1 MSNSKRIDY
10 LDNSKGI
17 LIILM
22 VAAHVF
28 QDCYFYDFTYSFHMM
43 AFFFISG
50 ILLNYS
56 SSLTKPYKKVI
67 ESKIRTMAI
76 PFVFFELL
84 GILRDLLRGYHQSIF
99 GFLHNTISLQF
110 NNGIL
115 WFLFTIFFAELIF
128 VPFAKAIR
136 NHYYLALIAIV
147 LLVFSYFVPQSSEV
161 LVYAVRI
168 SRAIFFLCSGY
179 LSERLFSK
187 QRSFIAFVCIAAVAV
202 LTALHLNVE
211 FTTPGLRSLPFYI
224 INSFCGIFFI
234 LNVSMYRFWGKWLK
248 VIGSNSLIVYG
259 THSLY
264 YVVFGYWLGITDFT
278 AITLWQGLIVL
289 LLVALAEIPT
299 VYLLNRYAPFLVG
312 KRHPKMKAVTS

>member
-1 MSNSKRIDY
+1 MPNSNRIDY
-10 LDNSKGI
+10 LDKSKGL

-28 QDCYFYDFTYSFHMM
+28 QDCYFYDLIYSFHMM

-50 ILLNYS
+50 LLLNYS
-56 SSLTKPYKKVI
+56 SSLRKPYKKVF
-67 ESKIRTMAI
+67 ESKIRTMVI
-76 PFVFFELL
+76 PFIFFELL

-99 GFLHNTISLQF
+99 GFLHNSLTLHF

-128 VPFAKAIR
+128 IPLAKAIR
-136 NHYYLALIAIV
+136 NHYYLALIAIL
-147 LLVFSYFVPQSSEV
+147 LLVFSYFVPQNSEV

-168 SRAIFFLCSGY
+168 PRAIFFLCAGY
-179 LSERLFSK
+179 LSERLFTK

-202 LTALHLNVE
+202 LVAFRLNVE
-211 FTTPGLRSLPFYI
+211 FTTPGFRSLPFYI
-224 INSFCGIFFI
+224 INSLCGIFFI
-234 LNVSMYRFWGKWLK
+234 LNVSMYSFWGEWLK
-248 VIGSNSLIVYG
+248 AIGRNSLIVYG

-278 AITLWQGLIVL
+278 VITIWQGLVVL

-299 VYLLNRYAPFLVG
+299 VYLLNRYTPFLVG
-312 KRHPKMKAVTS
+312 KKRPQLKTVTS